1 VLTDRLR
8 LARNLLVRK
17 VPGFKSA
24 GHAILITAYVAVNL
38 AVTFSEVDFKSMAAL
53 GHRFGW
59 YVPKLSIVSPA
70 MCRNVCL

>member
-1 VLTDRLR
+1 MLTDHLR

-59 YVPKLSIVSPA
+59 YVPKLPWFHP
-70 MCRNVCL
+70 